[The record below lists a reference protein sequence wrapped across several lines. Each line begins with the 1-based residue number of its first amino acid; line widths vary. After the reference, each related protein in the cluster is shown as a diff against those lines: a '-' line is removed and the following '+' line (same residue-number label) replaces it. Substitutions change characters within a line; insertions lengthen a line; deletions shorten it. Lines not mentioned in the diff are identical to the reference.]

1 LQKPFPFQ
9 YVHFTMNLHKTKLIT
24 GLWRLASWDHRQQS
38 LLHFIHQNLEL
49 GIDTFDHADIYGGY
63 TCESLFGEA
72 LNLEPSLRPQIKLIT
87 KCGIKLPYQR
97 FEGIRLNYYDTSKKH
112 IVESAHQSLAN
123 LHTDY
128 IDLLLIHRPDPLLD
142 ADEVADAFQ
151 TLKQQGK
158 VLNFGVS
165 NFTPFQFQLLQSR
178 LDFPLATN
186 QVEFSLMHMHPAH
199 DGTLDQCQQLRIAP
213 MAWSPLAGGRLLTED
228 SEQTHRIRG
237 VMHQMRDELNG
248 AEPDQI
254 ALAWIMQHPAHVVP
268 VLGSGNIHRI
278 KSACEASTIKLT
290 REQWFM
296 LWAASNGHN
305 VP

>member
-1 LQKPFPFQ
+1 
-9 YVHFTMNLHKTKLIT
+9 MNLHNTKLIT
-24 GLWRLASWDHRQQS
+24 GLWRLASWELRQQS
-38 LLHFIHQNLEL
+38 LLSFIHQNLEL
-49 GIDTFDHADIYGGY
+49 GIDTFDHADIYGSY
-63 TCESLFGEA
+63 TCESIFGEA
-72 LNLEPSLRPQIKLIT
+72 LSLEPGLRPKLKLIT

-97 FEGIRLNYYDTSKKH
+97 FEGIRLNFYDTSKPH
-112 IVESAHQSLAN
+112 IIDSVHHSLAN
-123 LHTDY
+123 FKTDY
-128 IDLLLIHRPDPLLD
+128 LDLLLIHRPDPLLD

-178 LDFPLATN
+178 LDFQLVTN
-186 QVEFSLMHMHPAH
+186 QVEFSLLHMQPAH

-213 MAWSPLAGGRLLTED
+213 LAWSPLAGGRLLTD
-228 SEQTHRIRG
+228 FSEQAQRLRS
-237 VMHQMRDELNG
+237 VMQQLRDELNG
-248 AEPDQI
+248 AEADQI
-254 ALAWIMQHPAHVVP
+254 ALAWIMRHPAHIVP
-268 VLGSGNIHRI
+268 ILGTGNIDRI
-278 KSACEASTIKLT
+278 KSACQAIDLKLT